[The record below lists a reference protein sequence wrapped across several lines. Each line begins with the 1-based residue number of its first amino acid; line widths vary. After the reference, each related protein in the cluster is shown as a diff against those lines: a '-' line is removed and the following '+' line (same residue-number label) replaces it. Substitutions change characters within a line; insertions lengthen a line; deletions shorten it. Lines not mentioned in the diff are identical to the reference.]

1 MQCFLCKKS
10 GFEKVYTL
18 KTKNILC
25 CKNDGLILGETT
37 AYNKINIYGT
47 EYFSNEP
54 NRFNQ
59 NYFKTKLLTLKHLTL
74 NKKPQVLDIGCGWGD
89 FEEVL
94 EAEKI
99 PYLGIDVNKEAIEI
113 CKKKGLNCEHL
124 TIDQLLNYKK
134 QDTRYKQLSNN
145 NNQKSKKFEELKFGN
160 WNFFGK
166 LVSWNLEFDCI
177 TLFQVI
183 EHLKNPIPLLQAAK
197 KLLKKN
203 GLILIT
209 TPNNDSPLRKLMG
222 SRWSVYNEPSHYV
235 FYNQK
240 TLEKT
245 LQLAGFKKI
254 HIKIDQ
260 PRFLSSN
267 YILNRFKQMY
277 FPTFNF
283 SFLTFNLPIPT
294 DPFGDLEAS
303 AFINY
308 DK

>member
-54 NRFNQ
+54 NRFNK

-222 SRWSVYNEPSHYV
+222 SRWSVYNEPSHSI
-235 FYNQK
+235 FYNKK
-240 TLEKT
+240 TLRET
-245 LQLAGFKKI
+245 LNSAGFKNI
-254 HIKIDQ
+254 QVSNDSL
-260 PRFLSSN
+260 RFLSLM
-267 YILNRFKQMY
+267 YIVKRLNEMFFHSESLTLNSK
-277 FPTFNF
+277 
-283 SFLTFNLPIPT
+283 FLSIPIPT
-294 DPFGDLEAS
+294 DPLGD
-303 AFINY
+303 
-308 DK
+308 